1 MAWRFRCGMWQT
13 VLSELASQFLSV
25 HSPPQKTFWATAT
38 SLQGWREGADG
49 FHQPPLAKNVNAGS
63 SSWSFA
69 SFLSKKR
76 RDEVGNAFL
85 TPIFASMPLDGQGA
99 RLPAGPAREA
109 TGIRPGRSAESHT
122 VSRGSQRLRPCSSP
136 TLTWTLLLRKLA
148 GSQMHWQS
156 ESNASAG

>member
-1 MAWRFRCGMWQT
+1 M
-13 VLSELASQFLSV
+13 VSV
-25 HSPPQKTFWATAT
+25 
-38 SLQGWREGADG
+38 SLR
-49 FHQPPLAKNVNAGS
+49 LAKNVNAGS

-109 TGIRPGRSAESHT
+109 TGIRPGRSAEVIRSVGDH
-122 VSRGSQRLRPCSSP
+122 RGSVRVHRQPLLGPCSSGSLPAVRCTGRVKAMRLRLTSQKTRTSP
-136 TLTWTLLLRKLA
+136 TCGTPDLRP
-148 GSQMHWQS
+148 
-156 ESNASAG
+156 